1 MAVSGAIIDRLMV
14 VLKKIISSFVLF
26 HRAES
31 VPTTQLI
38 PEASNLVSLFY
49 FAWKTNCLRD
59 QDRYR
64 RVSANIFVYLF
75 VIIFTIDYFV

>member
-59 QDRYR
+59 RDRYR